1 MKSWCTK
8 NFRVNLRRFLAYGV
22 NYQRQSSW
30 QPACRQAGL
39 IQNQTQSGRSVIS
52 TLKEIV

>member
-1 MKSWCTK
+1 MVKTARGSQAGNT
-8 NFRVNLRRFLAYGV
+8 
-22 NYQRQSSW
+22 
-30 QPACRQAGL
+30 PACRQAGL